1 MAIPD
6 RMDERLRAL
15 GLMEG
20 QRAAQALLAE
30 VIRRGLIAAG
40 RSEFE
45 VTDRIGDLARELWG
59 TRVRWPGRIV
69 RSGPHAGL
77 PSGEEPPADRV
88 ICAGDTVT
96 THFGPLLGGHGTD
109 FTRTVALGDE
119 PAKSRLCEDLPKIF
133 AAGREA
139 FHADP
144 RITGRQ
150 LYADLQAL
158 AVKSGWI
165 LGGWHA
171 GHLAGE
177 APAANPMCAQ
187 ADAYIGP
194 DNDQPLRRT
203 TSGGW
208 KAHWLLEVHLVDEH
222 AGFGGSYKALL
233 DLP

>member
-15 GLMEG
+15 GLVEG
-20 QRAAQALLAE
+20 QRAALALFAE
-30 VIRRGLIAAG
+30 VTRRALIAAG

-59 TRVRWPGRIV
+59 TRVRWSGRIV
-69 RSGPHAGL
+69 RSGPHAVL
-77 PSGEEPPADRV
+77 PSGDEPPADRI
-88 ICAGDTVT
+88 ICADDTVT
-96 THFGPLLGGHGTD
+96 LHLGPVLGGHGTD
-109 FTRTVALGDE
+109 FTGTVVLGDE
-119 PAKSRLCEDLPKIF
+119 PAKLRLREDLTEVF

-158 AVKSGWI
+158 AAKSGWT
-165 LGGWHA
+165 LGGWHG

-177 APAANPMCAQ
+177 APAADPMCAQ

-203 TSGGW
+203 TPGGW
-208 KAHWLLEVHLVDEH
+208 KAHWLLEVHLIDEH
-222 AGFGGSYKALL
+222 AGFGGSHKALL
-233 DLP
+233 DLV

>member
-15 GLMEG
+15 GLVEG
-20 QRAAQALLAE
+20 QRAALALFAE
-30 VIRRGLIAAG
+30 VTRRELIAAG

-59 TRVRWPGRIV
+59 TRVRWPGRIA
-69 RSGPHAGL
+69 RSGPHAVL
-77 PSGEEPPADRV
+77 PSGEEPPADRI
-88 ICAGDTVT
+88 ICADDTVT

-109 FTRTVALGDE
+109 FTRTVVLGDE
-119 PAKSRLCEDLPKIF
+119 PAKLRLRADLANIF
-133 AAGREA
+133 TAGREA

-158 AVKSGWI
+158 AAKSGWT

-171 GHLAGE
+171 GHLVGE
-177 APAANPMCAQ
+177 APAANPMGAQ
-187 ADAYIGP
+187 ADAYIEP
-194 DNDQPLRRT
+194 CNDRPLRRT

-208 KAHWLLEVHLVDEH
+208 QAHWLLEVHLIDEH
-222 AGFGGSYKALL
+222 AGFGGSHKALL
-233 DLP
+233 DLA